1 MKLLKSECEKVW
13 LFDCKFG
20 PDVITAG
27 LACFLPGT
35 SHFVR
40 LETEGGKYTVEVP
53 ARAMERPGAVRITNA
68 RLSLSDKE
76 Q

>member
-13 LFDCKFG
+13 LFDCKFSPG
-20 PDVITAG
+20 VITAG
-27 LACFLPGT
+27 LACFLPG
-35 SHFVR
+35 SPHFAT
-40 LETEGGKYTVEVP
+40 LQTEGGKYTVEVP
-53 ARAMERPGAVRITNA
+53 TRAMERPGAVRITNA